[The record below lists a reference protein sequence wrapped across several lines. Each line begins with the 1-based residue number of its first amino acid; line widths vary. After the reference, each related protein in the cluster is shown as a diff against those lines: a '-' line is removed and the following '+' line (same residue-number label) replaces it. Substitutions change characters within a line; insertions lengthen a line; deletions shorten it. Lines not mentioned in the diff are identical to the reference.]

1 MGVWTGVTSAFI
13 IIVSARLSARIFC
26 FLVARWGALLQYHGR
41 VKILHVETGRHFLG
55 GPQQVIYLIK
65 ALQERGHDNTLVCP
79 PDSGIDGV
87 ARSAGIPVQNLFC
100 AGDLD
105 LPFAYRLSQYLKE
118 LGPDLVHCHSRR
130 GADILG
136 GLAASVADVPAVVS
150 RRVDNTEMRLVAA
163 LRYRPFSK
171 VIAIS
176 ETIAA
181 VLRDRGIEDDRIE
194 VIRSAVDVDAFSE
207 TSDCEAFREEFGL
220 AADDFAVVAAGQ
232 LIPRKGHQYLLQ
244 AAADLRDAYP
254 QLRLI
259 VFGDGYLNNQLR
271 AQATSLGL
279 GDVVQF
285 AGFRDDLDSFL
296 SCFDLLVHPAL
307 AEGLGVAALKAAAAA
322 LPVVGF
328 EAGGMVEAVV
338 HEQTGL
344 LVAPE
349 DADAL
354 ASAIRRVIDEPDLGR
369 QLGEAG
375 RRRMQSE
382 FSIDTMVDKH
392 LVVYESVL
400 NGPN

>member
-1 MGVWTGVTSAFI
+1 M
-13 IIVSARLSARIFC
+13 
-26 FLVARWGALLQYHGR
+26 
-41 VKILHVETGRHFLG
+41 G
-55 GPQQVIYLIK
+55 GPQQVIYLIN

-79 PDSGIDGV
+79 PDAGIDGV

-136 GLAASVADVPAVVS
+136 GLAASVADIPAVVS
-150 RRVDNTEMRLVAA
+150 RRVDNTEIRLVAA
-163 LRYRPFSK
+163 LRYRPFSR

-176 ETIAA
+176 DAIAA
-181 VLRDRGIEDDRIE
+181 VLLDRGVEEERIE

-207 TSDCEAFREEFGL
+207 SADCAAFREEFGL
-220 AADDFAVVAAGQ
+220 DPGDFVVAAAGQ

-244 AAADLRDAYP
+244 AAADLKDVYP
-254 QLRLI
+254 QLKLI
-259 VFGDGYLNNQLR
+259 LFGDGYLNNQLR
-271 AQATSLGL
+271 AQSASLAL

-296 SCFDLLVHPAL
+296 SCFDLFAHPAL
-307 AEGLGVAALKAAAAA
+307 AEGLGVAALKAAAAG

-328 EAGGMVEAVV
+328 EAGGMKEAVV
-338 HEQTGL
+338 HEKTGL
-344 LVAPE
+344 LVPPE

-354 ASAIRRVIDEPDLGR
+354 ADAIRRIIDEPDLGR
-369 QLGEAG
+369 QFGEAG
-375 RRRMQSE
+375 RLRMRNE
-382 FSIDTMVDKH
+382 FSIDQMVKKH
-392 LVVYESVL
+392 VTLYESVL
-400 NGPN
+400 NGRS